1 MEMEENKKLL
11 KVIQD
16 KNDEIKRYF
25 HRQQP
30 SQNFKLSLDTAFGIS
45 STPIHNQ
52 LQIVGEKYVV
62 FMVGSIVVVKDLA
75 EKT

>member
-1 MEMEENKKLL
+1 MESDESKRLLRTIEE
-11 KVIQD
+11 
-16 KNDEIKRYF
+16 KNSEGKRFF
-25 HRQQP
+25 HKGDLNSMFR
-30 SQNFKLSLDTAFGIS
+30 LSLDTAFGIS

-75 EKT
+75 DKT